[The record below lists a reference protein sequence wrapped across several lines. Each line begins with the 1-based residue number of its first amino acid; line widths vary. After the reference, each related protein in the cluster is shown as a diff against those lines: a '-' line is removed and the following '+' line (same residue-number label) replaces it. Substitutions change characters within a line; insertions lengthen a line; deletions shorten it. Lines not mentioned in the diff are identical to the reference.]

1 MKIYREKTGRRV
13 ELLPEGDLI
22 KSIVSYDWCVKKTEE
37 ETIFDTTIP
46 DNNPSITYFSRDLL
60 PERLKTELVTLG
72 GKIVD
77 YSDDVRDLVQ
87 QNLLSDVGDEVY
99 NNDN

>member
-22 KSIVSYDWCVKKTEE
+22 KSIVSYDWCVKKTED
-37 ETIFDTTIP
+37 ETIFDLSIP
-46 DNNPSITYFSRDLL
+46 DNDPSIIYFSGDLL
-60 PERLKTELVTLG
+60 PERLRTELVILG

-77 YSDDVRDLVQ
+77 YSNDVRDLVQ

-99 NNDN
+99 PKNN